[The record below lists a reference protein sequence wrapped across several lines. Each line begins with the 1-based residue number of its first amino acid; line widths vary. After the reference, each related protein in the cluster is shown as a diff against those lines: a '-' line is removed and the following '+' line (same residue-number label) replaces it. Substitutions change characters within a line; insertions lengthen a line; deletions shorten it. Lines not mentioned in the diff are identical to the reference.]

1 MGYVQCYGLRKEI
14 KEIPSEAFTK
24 IQEVMEE
31 YKEILRF
38 ECDEDKEPLVTKTKI
53 RFNGYG
59 EFGYETFYFSVK
71 EFDHFCKTNTKD
83 YDMPVCIILLL
94 LFHHIPEFK
103 LCSDGFW
110 ISKGTA
116 DEFRKSGKVELDGY
130 WNEALT
136 YVKEKYNI
144 SFEWHL
150 EVSGKGE
157 HKYYCMNICR
167 TKETT
172 DSDKIKKPEVTEE
185 IIETEE
191 ETDETEDDED
201 PSEDTDEDN
210 SHRYQNRFQR
220 LFSPITILFS
230 IAFYWLILYLSS
242 SEFIFS
248 LSCSRRKSDVFS

>member
-1 MGYVQCYGLRKEI
+1 
-14 KEIPSEAFTK
+14 
-24 IQEVMEE
+24 MEK

-38 ECDEDKEPLVTKTKI
+38 ECDEDKEPMVTNTKI

-94 LFHHIPEFK
+94 LFHYIPEFK
-103 LCSDGFW
+103 LSSDGFW
-110 ISKGTA
+110 IYKGAA
-116 DEFRKSGKVELDGY
+116 DEFRKTGKVELDGY

-172 DSDKIKKPEVTEE
+172 NSDKIKKPEVKEE
-185 IIETEE
+185 IIETAKTENKVSSELIEKELNEKQINTQIQKE
-191 ETDETEDDED
+191 ETKTKEKSKAEKTKLKKVNLIKL
-201 PSEDTDEDN
+201 N
-210 SHRYQNRFQR
+210 SLKKKNQNTLKISFRN
-220 LFSPITILFS
+220 
-230 IAFYWLILYLSS
+230 
-242 SEFIFS
+242 
-248 LSCSRRKSDVFS
+248 

>member
-1 MGYVQCYGLRKEI
+1 MGYVHTYGPTKSI
-14 KEIPSEAFTK
+14 NEIPSEALTK

-38 ECDEDKEPLVTKTKI
+38 ECDEDKEPLVTKEII
-53 RFNGYG
+53 RFNGYKDK
-59 EFGYETFYFSVK
+59 GYETFYFSVK

-103 LCSDGFW
+103 LSSDGFW
-110 ISKGTA
+110 LNKAEA
-116 DEFRKSGKVELDGY
+116 DEFTKNGKVELDGY

-150 EVSGKGE
+150 EVSRSSGYE
-157 HKYYCMNICR
+157 YYCMNICR

-172 DSDKIKKPEVTEE
+172 NSDKTKKPEVT
-185 IIETEE
+185 
-191 ETDETEDDED
+191 
-201 PSEDTDEDN
+201 
-210 SHRYQNRFQR
+210 
-220 LFSPITILFS
+220 
-230 IAFYWLILYLSS
+230 
-242 SEFIFS
+242 
-248 LSCSRRKSDVFS
+248 V